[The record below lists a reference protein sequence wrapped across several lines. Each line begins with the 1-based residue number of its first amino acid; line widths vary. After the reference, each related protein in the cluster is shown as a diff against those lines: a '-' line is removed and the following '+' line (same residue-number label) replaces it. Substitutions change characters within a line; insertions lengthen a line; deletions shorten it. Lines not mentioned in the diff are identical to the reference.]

1 MLYLDCTKAITFCYK
16 LRESVKKKLDFLK
29 EIYFFLYL
37 VTSTIDG
44 RGVRWTELIQHVP

>member
-29 EIYFFLYL
+29 EIYFFFVFGDPY
-37 VTSTIDG
+37 D
-44 RGVRWTELIQHVP
+44 RR